1 MDVYLVPASRDRHE
15 LYCEVA
21 TPAPVGEAPPTT
33 IWGRLV
39 ETFRRAV
46 AEGEAE
52 RDRDSDEDHPA
63 RGRIRRWITRKLAE
77 AVAEQR
83 LLWHFRHATDAH
95 FYYPGDISESAA
107 IETSRQLLASDRDKH
122 RRWFIIDGLLT
133 ILSGVLAIVP
143 GPNVLAYYFI
153 FRTVGHFFSMRGAE
167 RALTGVAWTNTA
179 SPQLA
184 AIREALTLDAE
195 TRCTRIEQIAANL
208 GLSRLEKFVERT
220 RTD

>member
-33 IWGRLV
+33 LWGRMV
-39 ETFRRAV
+39 ESFRRAV

-52 RDRDSDEDHPA
+52 RDGSAGDERPD
-63 RGRIRRWITRKLAE
+63 RGRVRRWITRKLAE

-83 LLWHFRHATDAH
+83 LLWHFRHAADAQF
-95 FYYPGDISESAA
+95 FYPSDLTEAHA
-107 IETSRQLLASDRDKH
+107 VETSRRLLTLDRDKH
-122 RRWFIIDGLLT
+122 RRWFLIDGLLT

-153 FRTVGHFFSMRGAE
+153 FRTVGHYFSMRGAE
-167 RALTGVAWTNTA
+167 RALAAVAWTNIA
-179 SPQLA
+179 SPPLA
-184 AIREALTLDAE
+184 AIREALTLDPEA
-195 TRCTRIEQIAANL
+195 RCDRIEQIAANL
-208 GLSRLEKFVERT
+208 GLNRLGRFVERT
-220 RTD
+220 RDI